1 MKKTKTMKAR
11 RRRQGAKDLAARKD
25 GAKGGA
31 TRAATVILPYI
42 EHDNTVGSRSGRIGS
57 LAVDPGDP
65 S

>member
-11 RRRQGAKDLAARKD
+11 RRLQGAKDLAARKD

-42 EHDNTVGSRSGRIGS
+42 EDNAVGSRSGRIGS
-57 LAVDPGDP
+57 LAVDP